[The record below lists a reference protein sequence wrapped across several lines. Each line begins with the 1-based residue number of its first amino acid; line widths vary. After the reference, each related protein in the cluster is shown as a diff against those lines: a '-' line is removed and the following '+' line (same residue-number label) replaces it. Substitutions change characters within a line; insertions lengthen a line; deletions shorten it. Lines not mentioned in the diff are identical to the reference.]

1 MHGGRGETR
10 GTAAVE
16 SECELGGSGS
26 GSVSVCG
33 SADKADDMGDWRV
46 LAAAAAA
53 AAAAVAAVCVVLL
66 CGCVVRGLNE
76 CGGNARAAG
85 RDGKESGGANG
96 RAQEKCVCACV
107 SRVLRKEAGWDGRK

>member
-1 MHGGRGETR
+1 MEGRVGGAAWCFGVCMEDGER
-10 GTAAVE
+10 RVARPQLKV
-16 SECELGGSGS
+16 SG
-26 GSVSVCG
+26 SVCG

-46 LAAAAAA
+46 LAAAA
-53 AAAAVAAVCVVLL
+53 VCVVLL
-66 CGCVVRGLNE
+66 SGCVVRGLNE

>member
-16 SECELGGSGS
+16 SECELGGSGSGS

-53 AAAAVAAVCVVLL
+53 AAVCVVLL
-66 CGCVVRGLNE
+66 SGCVVRGLNE

-96 RAQEKCVCACV
+96 LAQEKCVCAFRGC
-107 SRVLRKEAGWDGRK
+107 